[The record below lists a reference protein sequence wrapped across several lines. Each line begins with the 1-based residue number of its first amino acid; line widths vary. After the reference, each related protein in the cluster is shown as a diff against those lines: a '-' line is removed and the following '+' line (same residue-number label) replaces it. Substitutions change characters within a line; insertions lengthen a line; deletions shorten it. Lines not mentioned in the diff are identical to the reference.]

1 MIVIFKSA
9 AAGDVIMFGDVA
21 HRLMKIMGKD
31 VTPKGIVTIE
41 QLPGAIA
48 LLEAAIAEDR
58 KQNAKVAEED
68 RPLMES
74 GGGGGAARPFVTLA
88 QRAVPLLELLS
99 LAQKKKKPVTWGV

>member
-58 KQNAKVAEED
+58 KQSAKVAEED
-68 RPLMES
+68 RPMMES
-74 GGGGGAARPFVTLA
+74 GGGAARPFVTLA